1 VHWRKLHAGDSKEEE
16 KPVAITI
23 HFLRPPQLAASFVST
38 ADSPMRWP
46 RSTGTTRPANRNR
59 TGGLP
64 RVTEGRSAFRVC
76 IGRRGTRSR
85 RRGLGAGT
93 GRQLKAALLPQAV
106 TVPCVLNLEDDNRHD
121 GCHHDR
127 SRQYSNQRKHF
138 QRGGCRPDD
147 RSQSLRC
154 DPVSACVP
162 CGLWPHEPHQ
172 AEAIWLARADSAL
185 LRRNVALGFQAV
197 CSGVAAA

>member
-1 VHWRKLHAGDSKEEE
+1 VHGRKLHAGDSKEEE

-23 HFLRPPQLAASFVST
+23 HFLRPPKLAASFVST

-46 RSTGTTRPANRNR
+46 RSTGTTRPAHRNR

-76 IGRRGTRSR
+76 IGRRRTRSR

-106 TVPCVLNLEDDNRHD
+106 TVPCVLNLKSDNRHD

-127 SRQYSNQRKHF
+127 SGQYSHQRKHF
-138 QRGGCRPDD
+138 FSGAAGGRERKATRPCAKL
-147 RSQSLRC
+147 S
-154 DPVSACVP
+154 PPA
-162 CGLWPHEPHQ
+162 GLGE
-172 AEAIWLARADSAL
+172 
-185 LRRNVALGFQAV
+185 
-197 CSGVAAA
+197 